1 MNAGTEMNEL
11 NETKISQQQSAIDLA
26 ATRTSVAEPA
36 TRLMLQ
42 NGQDTNRPPAPANP
56 DHAILKTNKSKY
68 EYLGEIAQGGMGR
81 VVAVKDRSLRRRV
94 AMKLLISPNG
104 KANRQ
109 QVNRLLA
116 EAQTTGQ
123 LEHPNIVPIH
133 EVGIYQDDKYYFTM
147 KLVKGTTLKDI
158 FRQIHNKDVS
168 PDEKYSL
175 PRLLAIFQQIA
186 NGLAFA
192 HSRGV
197 IHRDLKPDNIMIG
210 EFGEVLIMDWGI
222 AKLVGQNP
230 DAKATAVEGDNSFAK
245 HFDSIDSQEKEGTV
259 AGTVAGTAGYMS
271 PEQARGEIDKLDART
286 DIFSLGAMLYE
297 MLAGSP
303 PYNQPK
309 GKERLKAAA
318 NEVAV
323 ESPIT
328 RLRKTNSSRRIPREV
343 AAIAMKSIAAKA
355 DARYQSAQEV
365 FDDIQ
370 RYLEGRSVEACPDSF
385 VQLTA
390 KWMKRNRVLVRSV
403 AAVILAVTLAV
414 FGVRFL
420 IRRSNIV
427 TYTNDAQRILTT
439 AQADRENQLQALSQS
454 ATSDDTYADLNKQ
467 RGLDNIDEKYSVQLA
482 QAADY
487 YARVFEYDPKNKAA
501 HAALANIYMEMWRA
515 ALRRNKSDLMTA
527 YAQEV
532 ARYAGRDDY
541 NSRYKKEIDGD
552 GKLKL
557 VANRTGADVFI
568 FRYVETGKWN
578 RLTPVPYRF
587 GERKVDDAALT
598 EAGSKL
604 RQSVDG
610 HSGSSV
616 YSLNLESDYGHHLGQ
631 TPLQLD
637 QMPVGSYLF
646 VLRAPGFEDLHLPV
660 TIQREK
666 NLELN
671 VRMLKAS
678 ERPEGFSYVPSVWA
692 KVGGPS
698 AGSKWPNHVWK
709 AVNPFF
715 IQTFEV
721 SFGEY
726 EEFLRSL
733 ISERRMAEAQKHLPQ
748 DFGFYYLKVAGKQLV
763 PHASLTDGWRKWPVR
778 GVSWLDAQAYAQW
791 RSQKEGKTYRLPTD
805 LEWEVAARGTDGR
818 RYTWG
823 ELFWPQGARL
833 SQGYGSR
840 SNNTW
845 DARSFADE
853 SVFGVWDLTGSQAE
867 WCADEFAGRAGEY
880 VLRGNA
886 WGLQPVGLET
896 SFRTSGAP
904 DYFHATT
911 GFRLATDLEP
921 AN

>member
-1 MNAGTEMNEL
+1 MNEL
-11 NETKISQQQSAIDLA
+11 NQTKISQQQNAIDLA

-36 TRLMLQ
+36 TRVLLQ
-42 NGQDTNRPPAPANP
+42 NAQDTSRPTAPANP
-56 DHAILKTNKSKY
+56 DHAILKTNKAKY

-104 KANRQ
+104 QVNRQ

-158 FRQIHNKDVS
+158 FGQIHKQGDS
-168 PDEKYSL
+168 ADEKYSL

-222 AKLVGQNP
+222 AKLVGQNAEP
-230 DAKATAVEGDNSFAK
+230 KTTAAAEGDNSFAK
-245 HFDSIDSQEKEGTV
+245 HFDSIDSQEKDGTV
-259 AGTVAGTAGYMS
+259 VGTVAGTAGYMS

-318 NEVAV
+318 NEVPV

-343 AAIAMKSIAAKA
+343 AAIAMKAIAAKT
-355 DARYQSAQEV
+355 DARYQSAQE
-365 FDDIQ
+365 FFNDIQ
-370 RYLEGRSVEACPDSF
+370 RYLEGRSVAACPDSLMQ
-385 VQLTA
+385 VAA

-403 AAVILAVTLAV
+403 AAVVLAVALAV

-420 IRRSNIV
+420 IRRSNISS
-427 TYTNDAQRILTT
+427 YTNEAQRILTT
-439 AQADRENQLQALSQS
+439 AQADREKQLQALSQ
-454 ATSDDTYADLNKQ
+454 ATTADDTYADLNKQ
-467 RGLDNIDEKYSVQLA
+467 RGLDNVDEKYSAQLA

-487 YARVFEYDPKNKAA
+487 YARVFEYDAKNRTA
-501 HAALANIYMEMWRA
+501 HAALANVYMEMWRA
-515 ALRRNKSDLMTA
+515 ALRRNKPELMAA

-541 NSRYKKEIDGD
+541 NSRYKTEIDGD
-552 GKLKL
+552 GKFKL
-557 VANRTGADVFI
+557 IANRTGADVFI

-587 GERKVDDAALT
+587 TQRKVDDAALT
-598 EAGSKL
+598 EAGSQL
-604 RQSVDG
+604 RQSLDG
-610 HSGSSV
+610 HNGNSV
-616 YSLNLESDYGHHLGQ
+616 YFLNLESDYGHHLGQ

-660 TIQREK
+660 TIQRGK

-671 VRMLKAS
+671 VRMLKPG
-678 ERPEGFSYVPSVWA
+678 ERPAGFSYVPSVWA
-692 KVGGPS
+692 RVGGPS
-698 AGSKWPNHVWK
+698 AGSKWPNYVWK
-709 AVNPFF
+709 SVNPFYM
-715 IQTFEV
+715 QTFEV
-721 SFGEY
+721 TFGEY
-726 EEFLRSL
+726 EEFLRAL
-733 ISERRMAEAQKHLPQ
+733 IAERRMAEAQKHLPQ
-748 DFGFYYLKVAGKQLV
+748 DFGFYYLKITGKQLV
-763 PHASLTDGWRKWPVR
+763 PHSSLTEGWRKWPVR

-791 RSQKEGKTYRLPTD
+791 RSGKDGKTYRLPTD

-833 SQGYGSR
+833 AQGYGSK
-840 SNNTW
+840 SNNAW

-886 WGLQPVGLET
+886 WALQPVGLET

-911 GFRLATDLEP
+911 GFRLASDLGP
-921 AN
+921 AR